1 MIALA
6 LTILLS
12 TDTIATSSH
21 TIDEVV
27 VVSAAGEGRKRS
39 AKGQVASIDEHLAEL
54 SHVNLVRRG
63 SYAWE
68 PVVNNMQTERVSTT
82 IDGMKIFYA
91 CTDKMDPVT
100 SYVESSNL
108 QSILLNSGLNGNPQS
123 TGNIGGSLDLKLK
136 KVGFSPLPTS
146 PKGEESHPVGS
157 SPLGGI
163 RGGLSSGY
171 ETNGHLQVYGA
182 DASFSTQRF
191 YTNGGVFYRH
201 ADNYKEG
208 GGRRVE
214 FSQFRKVNVFANA
227 GVRLSP
233 LPTSPKREE
242 SFTSPSLPTSP
253 KGEESHSVGS
263 SPLGGIRGGL
273 DILEG
278 TFIFDRATDVGYP
291 ALNMDVAKAEAF
303 ITSLAYKHQWLGGFL
318 NSWETKAYYNHIT
331 HVMDDTKRP
340 DVEIHMDMP
349 GKSWTSGLYSLLSA
363 SNERHDVQANYD
375 LYYNRLFADM
385 TMYPGGAAPM
395 YMVTWPDV
403 GTLNTGLALT
413 DLMSLTNRQSLKVSA
428 KLAWQTQRLN
438 NEEGYHAL
446 EVFFPGMKQSYHQ
459 LTGRVALNYQLSD
472 LNSQFNF
479 GVGWGSRAPTVTEAY
494 GYYLNN
500 TFDQYDYIG
509 NPRLK
514 NESAIELNGAYKLS
528 IPHSQ
533 ISIGLDAN
541 AFFFNNYIIG
551 QFENRLSPMTVD
563 AEGVKVYGNL
573 DHATIVNTSFTA
585 EWKPLHW
592 LAWNTRLSYAIGRDD
607 KGDPLPLISPFAYTS
622 NFTFVYKRLQG
633 KVELRGNGKQVNYG
647 KKYGETVTP
656 AWVIGNI
663 SGEYTLSIHKYAL
676 TLRVGVENIADKRY
690 TTYSDWCDI
699 PQKGR
704 NLYTNLSVQL

>member
-123 TGNIGGSLDLKLK
+123 TGNIGGSLDLKLRRA
-136 KVGFSPLPTS
+136 GFNADPF
-146 PKGEESHPVGS
+146 HVNADV
-157 SPLGGI
+157 
-163 RGGLSSGY
+163 GY

-208 GGRRVE
+208 GGRKVE
-214 FSQFRKVNVFANA
+214 FSQFRKVNAFANV

-233 LPTSPKREE
+233 
-242 SFTSPSLPTSP
+242 LPTSP

-303 ITSLAYKHQWLGGFL
+303 ITSLAYKHQWLEGFL

-349 GKSWTSGLYSLLSA
+349 GKSWTIGLYSLLSA
-363 SNERHDVQANYD
+363 SNGRHDVQANYD

-403 GTLNTGLALT
+403 GTLNTGLALS
-413 DLMSLTNRQSLKVSA
+413 DCVRLTEGQSLKVSA

-438 NEEGYHAL
+438 NEEGYRAL
-446 EVFFPGMKQSYHQ
+446 EVFFPGMRRSYQ
-459 LTGRVALNYQLSD
+459 QVTGRVALNYQLSTLHSQ
-472 LNSQFNF
+472 LNV
-479 GVGWGSRAPTVTEAY
+479 GAGWGSRAPTVTEAY

-514 NESAIELNGAYKLS
+514 NESAIELNGATKFSMLNDRLS
-528 IPHSQ
+528 F
-533 ISIGLDAN
+533 GLDAN
-541 AFFFNNYIIG
+541 AFFLSNYIIG

-607 KGDPLPLISPFAYTS
+607 KGDPLPLISPFAYAS
-622 NFTFVYKRLQG
+622 SLSFAYRRFRG
-633 KVELRGNGKQVNYG
+633 RVELRGNGKQVNYG
-647 KKYGETVTP
+647 KKYGETTTP
-656 AWVIGNI
+656 AWTVGNI
-663 SGEYTLSIHKYAL
+663 SGEYAL
-676 TLRVGVENIADKRY
+676 YVDECVLTFRAGVENLLDRRY
-690 TTYSDWCDI
+690 STYSDWCGI

-704 NLYTNLSVQL
+704 NFYVNLNINL